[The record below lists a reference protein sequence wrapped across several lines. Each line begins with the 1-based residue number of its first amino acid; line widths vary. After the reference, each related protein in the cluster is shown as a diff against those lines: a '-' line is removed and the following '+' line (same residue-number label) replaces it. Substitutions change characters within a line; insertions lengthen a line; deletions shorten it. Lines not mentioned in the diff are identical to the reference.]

1 MVAEHRGITP
11 AANLLNLSPSAV
23 SHMVKKAEEE
33 LGYPLFLRE
42 RGSLTL
48 TDNGRALLPYIQNYL
63 KAGSALQEETQR
75 LKDSVEGAVHIAA
88 YNNVIRNWLPAIL
101 KRFHEKYPNIKISI
115 RQSNDVQIK
124 QWIAGGEIDVAIVFN
139 SYFNAPSFI
148 PLHRTPVVCFT
159 PGDYVPRDGVCMT
172 AQDLRDLPVI
182 LRAEDFDQETNAI
195 LSGAGIPL
203 DSVFRIDNDESCYE
217 FIRQGFGFRITAAI
231 TYPQDDQIRRV
242 SAGERPLPD
251 HRPHHRLSP
260 VYLPGCEPLPK
271 GDDLLLCGQQP
282 DECLS
287 APQAGRLSALRER
300 ARRSMGSCWIPRHA
314 PQTFFGCLLLLV
326 PNVRRV
332 RA

>member
-1 MVAEHRGITP
+1 MSLYSWSVIAMVAEHRGITP
-11 AANLLNLSPSAV
+11 AANRLNLSPSAV

-75 LKDSVEGAVHIAA
+75 LKNSVEGAVHIAA
-88 YNNVIRNWLPAIL
+88 YNHVIRNWLPAIL

-124 QWIAGGEIDVAIVFN
+124 QWLSSGEIDVAIVFN

-159 PGDYVPRDGVCMT
+159 PGDYIPRDGVCMT

-195 LSGAGIPL
+195 LSDAGIPL

-217 FIRQGFGFRITAAI
+217 FICQGFGFRITAAI
-231 TYPQDDQIRRV
+231 TYPQDDRIRRY
-242 SAGERPLPD
+242 PLENAPYRTIGLITAFPQ
-251 HRPHHRLSP
+251 HISP
-260 VYLPGCEPLPK
+260 AVNLFRKETI
-271 GDDLLLCGQQP
+271 
-282 DECLS
+282 S
-287 APQAGRLSALRER
+287 
-300 ARRSMGSCWIPRHA
+300 
-314 PQTFFGCLLLLV
+314 FFVDSNLM
-326 PNVRRV
+326 NV
-332 RA
+332 

>member
-1 MVAEHRGITP
+1 MSFYSWSVIAMVAEHHGITP
-11 AANLLNLSPSAV
+11 AAKLLNLSPSAV
-23 SHMVKKAEEE
+23 SHMVKKAEEG

-42 RGSLTL
+42 RSSLAL
-48 TDNGRALLPYIQNYL
+48 TDSGRALLPYIQNYL

-75 LKDSVEGAVHIAA
+75 LKDSVEGAIHIAA

-159 PGDYVPRDGVCMT
+159 PGDYVPRDGICMT

-195 LSGAGIPL
+195 LSRAGIPL

-231 TYPQDDQIRRV
+231 TYPQDGQIHRY
-242 SAGERPLPD
+242 PLENAPY
-251 HRPHHRLSP
+251 RTIGLITAFPQYISP
-260 VYLPGCEPLPK
+260 AVNLFRKETI
-271 GDDLLLCGQQP
+271 
-282 DECLS
+282 S
-287 APQAGRLSALRER
+287 
-300 ARRSMGSCWIPRHA
+300 
-314 PQTFFGCLLLLV
+314 FFVDSNLM
-326 PNVRRV
+326 NV
-332 RA
+332 